1 MQQTKVTDKNR
12 IEFYK
17 TVYPVLQMSKN
28 ELINL
33 DLYPG
38 VKVIFD
44 SAGWHYQQNF
54 PNQII
59 VKIENIQTCKEYQ
72 LPRYK
77 FDKIFTGEN
86 IPKIEFTDPTLII
99 DYSNYMKYKTPE
111 DIKNILLDL
120 SNKISPDI
128 ILFRLNL
135 VTVNDNR
142 LTNRIENFI
151 NITPTNFVISEFNFF
166 VEQNR
171 LFIKFIKKKIYDLD

>member
-12 IEFYK
+12 KEFYK
-17 TVYPVLQMSKN
+17 TVYPVLQMPKN

-44 SAGWHYQQNF
+44 SAGWYYQQNF
-54 PNQII
+54 PNQIV
-59 VKIENIQTCKEYQ
+59 VKIENIQTCKEYK

-77 FDKIFTGEN
+77 FDKVFTGNN
-86 IPKIEFTDPTLII
+86 IPKIEFTDSTLILDHPEYI
-99 DYSNYMKYKTPE
+99 KYKTPQ

-120 SNKISPDI
+120 TNKISTNI
-128 ILFRLNL
+128 ILFRINL
-135 VTVNDNR
+135 VTVDDNR

-151 NITPTNFVISEFNFF
+151 KISPTNFVISEFDFSI
-166 VEQNR
+166 EQKR
-171 LFIKFIKKKIYDLD
+171 LFIKFIKKKMYDLD

>member
-17 TVYPVLQMSKN
+17 TVYPVLEMSKN

-44 SAGWHYQQNF
+44 SAGWYYQQNF

-72 LPRYK
+72 LSKYK
-77 FDKIFTGEN
+77 VDKIFTGEN
-86 IPKIEFTDPTLII
+86 IPKIESTNSTLVLDHPKYI
-99 DYSNYMKYKTPE
+99 KYKTPS

-128 ILFRLNL
+128 ILFRINL
-135 VTVNDNR
+135 VTVNDNK

-151 NITPTNFVISEFNFF
+151 SIAPTNFVISEFDFS
-166 VEQNR
+166 VEQKR
-171 LFIKFIKKKIYDLD
+171 LFITFIKKKIYDFN